1 LKVKRRSPVD
11 FQADLNR
18 YDGCQEGRMKLKLV
32 GYVAA
37 LIALFGTAANAA
49 TKAAASGGGCP
60 LCR

>member
-1 LKVKRRSPVD
+1 
-11 FQADLNR
+11 
-18 YDGCQEGRMKLKLV
+18 MKLKLL

>member
-1 LKVKRRSPVD
+1 LKVKCAVSVD
-11 FQADLNR
+11 FQVDMNR
-18 YDGCQEGRMKLKLV
+18 YDGRQEVPMKPRLL

-60 LCR
+60 FCR

>member
-1 LKVKRRSPVD
+1 
-11 FQADLNR
+11 
-18 YDGCQEGRMKLKLV
+18 MKLRLL

-60 LCR
+60 FCR